1 MGAFQALIK
10 ASSNSTYCGFLSL
23 SGCRIIGACSRA
35 STAFANKALENE
47 ALMRFSTRLIKLV
60 ARASELT
67 KGVTPASSSETKTVM
82 TTKLRPVADGIAAV
96 AYALHPLVKENCET
110 AHPADF
116 LCDSGVAESCC
127 DALNIYSS
135 FSTSIVM
142 TMDGMTP
149 GTDASSKVI
158 EEYKCSQHLAIFSLL
173 NVLRLPLAFIPTK
186 GSNAEKVGGVAN
198 RKLMTVLKEKNVLGT
213 LLKCVKSMKTDLEM
227 KALRKYNSNG
237 EDDEEEENNTNKQ

>member
-1 MGAFQALIK
+1 MANAWALSKHSLKLRQILRIVDF
-10 ASSNSTYCGFLSL
+10 SVFLGVVL
-23 SGCRIIGACSRA
+23 LVHVRGRQR
-35 STAFANKALENE
+35 AFANKALENE

-96 AYALHPLVKENCET
+96 AYAFHPLVKENCET

-127 DALNIYSS
+127 DALDIYSS

-173 NVLRLPLAFIPTK
+173 NVCGYRSRSFRRKAQTL
-186 GSNAEKVGGVAN
+186 
-198 RKLMTVLKEKNVLGT
+198 RKLVVWQIVN
-213 LLKCVKSMKTDLEM
+213 
-227 KALRKYNSNG
+227 
-237 EDDEEEENNTNKQ
+237 